1 MYSTFTKDLMKARL
15 YHHAH
20 KAYQDVLL
28 CNKNVLLALS
38 PRQDKELRE
47 LIYLF
52 FGLPMS
58 HIVGSNFS
66 NTRTNSHEFAAVI
79 HLEEDEISLDDLDM
93 EFLENGEIFDDDF
106 VLPPSALNDALTVS
120 SSQQHTDYEKDVWD
134 EIMTP
139 RNTAYMSSVPSVGLE
154 PHLDK

>member
-52 FGLPMS
+52 FGFPMS
-58 HIVGSNFS
+58 HIVNRHYG
-66 NTRTNSHEFAAVI
+66 TKNSHEFAAVI

-106 VLPPSALNDALTVS
+106 VLPPSALNDALTVPS
-120 SSQQHTDYEKDVWD
+120 SQQQHTDYEKDVWD

-139 RNTAYMSSVPSVGLE
+139 RNTAYMSSEQSVGLE